1 MWIQGP
7 KPNISPTESLIFP
20 LVTPEEDTEV
30 RPEVVHV
37 AKTDI
42 TNSEK
47 PHNWS
52 ERFEKFSS
60 WKRLLLSISLI
71 KHLAESFKSNHGKCI
86 GWHKCDIYRS
96 VENCASAEA
105 FIIRELQR
113 EFYGDTRKCP
123 KELSPY
129 LDENGMIRVG
139 GRLQNSDLPR
149 HEVNPIL
156 VPGQHYVAMLL
167 TRHFHNAVQHQ
178 GRHLTEG
185 AIRAAG
191 FWITGVKRLV
201 SFVIHHCVKCRKL
214 RGKHSQQKMAD
225 LPVDRVTPS
234 PPFTFVGVDVFGP
247 WTIVTRRT
255 RGGSASSKR
264 WAVLFTCLSSRAVH
278 IELLEEMSS
287 SSFINSVRRFYAIR
301 GKVAEFRS
309 DRGTNFVG
317 AISDLDATAI
327 FIEDLNIKEFLRE
340 SGTIWKFNPPHASH
354 FGGSWERM
362 IGVARRILDSMFL
375 NNNRNLTHEV
385 LSTFMAE
392 VTAII
397 NARPLIPVSTDVD
410 EPLILSPATLLT
422 QKTGSRIES
431 FEYFNQKDMLRS
443 QWKHV
448 QVLAEQFWSRW
459 RKEFLPVLQ
468 ARRKWNH
475 ESRNLEEG
483 DVVLMKDEQTARND
497 WPLGVITRTFP
508 SEDGLVRKVEIQIS
522 REGKKSTFVRP
533 VTQVV
538 VICSKET

>member
-1 MWIQGP
+1 MWIQGL

-20 LVTPEEDTEV
+20 SVTPEEDTEV

-96 VENCASAEA
+96 VENCACAEA

-113 EFYGDTRKCP
+113 EFYGDIRKCP

-156 VPGQHYVAMLL
+156 VPGRHHVAMLL

-191 FWITGVKRLV
+191 FWITGGKRLD

-225 LPVDRVTPS
+225 LPVDRITPS

-309 DRGTNFVG
+309 DSGTNFVG
-317 AISDLDATAI
+317 AISDLDTTAI
-327 FIEDLNIKEFLRE
+327 FIKDPNIKEFLRE

-448 QVLAEQFWSRW
+448 QVLAEQFWSFYLCCRPGGSGITS
-459 RKEFLPVLQ
+459 LATL
-468 ARRKWNH
+468 RR
-475 ESRNLEEG
+475 
-483 DVVLMKDEQTARND
+483 
-497 WPLGVITRTFP
+497 
-508 SEDGLVRKVEIQIS
+508 
-522 REGKKSTFVRP
+522 
-533 VTQVV
+533 
-538 VICSKET
+538 ETLFS